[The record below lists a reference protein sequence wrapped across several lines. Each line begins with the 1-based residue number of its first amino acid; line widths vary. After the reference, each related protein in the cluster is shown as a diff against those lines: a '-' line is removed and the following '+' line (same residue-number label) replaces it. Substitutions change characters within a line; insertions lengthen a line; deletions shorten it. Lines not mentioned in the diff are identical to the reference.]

1 MYQIDDENHLGYA
14 HEGRADGLDSPLVGK
29 LKSLNHVLWFNP
41 YKLTQW
47 HPDETYFKDFEL
59 EEASHRL
66 ERFKEFFKVAFPE
79 TLPMDGLIESPLV
92 KVEKLQGDLVKIYP
106 ELPQNLWIKCDSEL
120 PISGSIKARGGFY
133 EVLAHAEKLALE
145 GKMLK
150 VDDNYSIFATE
161 KFKQF
166 FKKYT
171 IAVGSTGNLGLSI
184 GILSA
189 VLGFTVNVHMSSD
202 AKQWKKDMLR
212 KYGAN
217 VFEYKEDYSAAVE
230 AGRKLSDAD
239 PMSYFVDDEHSKHLF
254 LGYTVAAKRLEDQL
268 RTQGVKVSEDHPL
281 YVYLPCGVGG
291 GPGGVAYGLK
301 HIFGNLVHCY
311 FAEPTHSPCMLLG
324 IGTQTHEAHSVQE
337 IGIDNKTLAD
347 GLAVGRASGMVSR
360 LMTPVL
366 DGLYTVE
373 DQQLL
378 VWLKAVYRTE
388 KIKLEPSA
396 LAGLGGPIFL
406 AESEEGQNHLKTHGQ
421 WEGFKKGTHILWAT
435 GGHMVP
441 QEDFEKWLE

>member
-1 MYQIDDENHLGYA
+1 MTKLNNGSNLSQKSEAVEKWSN
-14 HEGRADGLDSPLVGK
+14 SPLITE
-29 LKSLNHVLWFNP
+29 LKRLNPVFWFNS
-41 YKLTQW
+41 YKITPW
-47 HPDETYFKDFEL
+47 TPDETYFKQDEL
-59 EEASHRL
+59 EEASDRL
-66 ERFKEFFKVAFPE
+66 ERFKAFFKTAFPE
-79 TLPMDGLIESPLV
+79 TMPLDGLIESPLV
-92 KVEKLQGDLVKIYP
+92 KVDKLQGDMEKTYP
-106 ELPQNLWIKCDSEL
+106 ELPKNLWIKCDSNL

-133 EVLAHAEKLALE
+133 EVLAHAERLALD
-145 GKMLK
+145 GKILG
-150 VDDNYSIFATE
+150 VDDNYSIFASE

-212 KYGAN
+212 SYGAT
-217 VFEYKEDYSAAVE
+217 VFEYKDDYSAAVE

-239 PMSYFVDDEHSKHLF
+239 SMSYFVDDEHSKHLF
-254 LGYTVAAKRLEDQL
+254 LGYTVAAKRLANQL
-268 RTQGVKVSEDHPL
+268 KSQSVLIDEEHPL

-301 HIFGNLVHCY
+301 RIFGNHVHCY

-337 IGIDNKTLAD
+337 VGIDNKTLAD

-360 LMTPVL
+360 LMTPIL
-366 DGLYTVE
+366 DGLYTVD

-378 VWLKAVYRTE
+378 DWLKTVYRTE
-388 KIKLEPSA
+388 GIKLEPSA
-396 LAGLGGPIFL
+396 LAGLGGPIAL
-406 AESEEGQNHLKTHGQ
+406 SSRSDCKDYLQGKGQ
-421 WEGFKKGTHILWAT
+421 WDAFKNGTHVFWAT
-435 GGHMVP
+435 GGQMVP
-441 QEDFEKWLE
+441 QEDFEKWLK

>member
-1 MYQIDDENHLGYA
+1 MCDSRIEKNN
-14 HEGRADGLDSPLVGK
+14 EGVSDWLKADVVKALQT
-29 LKSLNHVLWFNP
+29 LKPILWFNS
-41 YKLTQW
+41 YKVTPWQK
-47 HPDETYFKDFEL
+47 DETYFRQIEL
-59 EEASHRL
+59 EEASQRL
-66 ERFKEFFKVAFPE
+66 YRFRDFFKVAFPQ
-79 TLPMDGLIESPLV
+79 TVPMDGLIESPLV
-92 KVEKLQGDLVKIYP
+92 KLERLREELLKEYP
-106 ELPQNLWIKCDSEL
+106 ELPADLWLKCDSDL
-120 PISGSIKARGGFY
+120 PISGSIKARGGIY
-133 EVLAHAEKLALE
+133 EVLVHAEKLALE
-145 GKMLK
+145 AGLLT
-150 VDDNYSIFATE
+150 VNDNYSIFSSN

-166 FKKYT
+166 FSEYT

-184 GILSA
+184 GIISA

-239 PMSYFVDDEHSKHLF
+239 PKSYFVDDEHSKHLF
-254 LGYTVAAKRLEDQL
+254 LGYTVAAKRLESQL
-268 RTQGVKVSEDHPL
+268 RAEGVTVDEEHPL

-301 HIFGNLVHCY
+301 SVFGNLVHCY

-324 IGTQTHEAHSVQE
+324 VGTQTHEAHSVQE

-360 LMTPVL
+360 LMTPLL

-373 DQQLL
+373 DHQLL
-378 VWLKAVYRTE
+378 VWLKAVYRSE
-388 KIKLEPSA
+388 NIKLEPSA
-396 LAGLGGPIFL
+396 LAGLGGPL
-406 AESEEGQNHLKTHGQ
+406 MLSSTQLGRSYLEREGQT
-421 WEGFKKGTHILWAT
+421 EAFKNGTHIMWAT
-435 GGHMVP
+435 GGQMVP
-441 QEDFEKWLE
+441 QEDFEQWLK